1 MDEKKDF
8 ETFSLPCRG
17 KIESFKALFALSKR
31 MSFFFALD
39 ERNYFCGWAAGKARR
54 QEEPQNFFFGY
65 AEQIPQRNEDRLKRS
80 RIAD

>member
-17 KIESFKALFALSKR
+17 EIESFKALFALSIR

-39 ERNYFCGWAAGKARR
+39 ERNYFCG
-54 QEEPQNFFFGY
+54 
-65 AEQIPQRNEDRLKRS
+65 
-80 RIAD
+80 